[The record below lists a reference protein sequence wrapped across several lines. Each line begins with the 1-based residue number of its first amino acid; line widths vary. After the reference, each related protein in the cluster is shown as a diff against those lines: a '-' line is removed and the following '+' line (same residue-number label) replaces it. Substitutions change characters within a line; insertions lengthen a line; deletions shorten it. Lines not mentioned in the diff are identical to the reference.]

1 MPSSSTNDPRE
12 GTLLENRYTV
22 RRRIARGGSA
32 TVYEG
37 IDERLDRPVA
47 LKIMHPHLA
56 DDSSFVRRAQREAK
70 SAARLQHPN
79 VVSVLDQGHTREGEL
94 YLVLEY
100 VSGPTLREIIA
111 REAPL
116 SPRRTLDLLIPVL
129 RGLGQAHRIGLI
141 HRDVKPENVLL
152 TEDGQVKVA
161 DFGLMRAVDEHTA
174 SATVLGTVGYAAP
187 ELVGDGPVDQR
198 SDVYAVGI
206 MAYEMLTGSRPYT
219 GTALQVVNAHVSR
232 DVPAPS
238 GVVPGVP
245 PTLDEF
251 VLRATA
257 RDASRRPVDA
267 AALLDLALAIR
278 RSLPAPQDPPSL
290 DTALTQPLSALDG
303 DAARAESA
311 GEAPTEVFGTTTRHG
326 DEMATEAF
334 DARNRLGSASD
345 SGTLGDGAPGG
356 EAATEAL
363 GTAERT
369 ATIRP
374 DPYATRVMGTPRSG
388 PPTSPILPSY
398 DPEATGTTT
407 AVGARAGR
415 QSGSTARRS
424 PETPRVRLNPN
435 LPPLH
440 VAVAVILFALLLTV
454 AGFLGWWLG
463 SAPGTASATVPAVAG
478 QDAASAERALNAAG
492 ISNVGVRSTTS
503 RDAPEG
509 TVISTDPAASAS
521 VRGIEQVNLLVSEGP
536 ARVDVPTFT
545 GFSADAAR
553 TAVTDAGLT
562 VGTVTSTYS
571 TQAVDTVVSQSPAA
585 GASVDEGTA
594 VDLTVAADSPQG
606 DPPNVVG
613 QSEEEAR
620 STLEAKGYTVEV
632 SAPVGSHLHRVVSQ
646 REEGDTVFLTVL

>member
-1 MPSSSTNDPRE
+1 MNDPRE
-12 GTLLENRYTV
+12 GTLLEDRYTV
-22 RRRIARGGSA
+22 RLRIARGGSA

-37 IDERLDRPVA
+37 LDERLDRPVA

-100 VSGPTLREIIA
+100 VAGPTLREVIA

-116 SPRRTLDLLIPVL
+116 SARRTLDLLVPVL
-129 RGLGQAHRIGLI
+129 RGLAQAHRIGLI

-245 PTLDEF
+245 PALDEF

-303 DAARAESA
+303 DAARAGTA
-311 GEAPTEVFGTTTRHG
+311 GEAPTEAFGATTPRG
-326 DEMATEAF
+326 DETATEAF
-334 DARNRLGSASD
+334 DARNRLRREPGP
-345 SGTLGDGAPGG
+345 GPGGNGAPGG

-363 GTAERT
+363 GTTDR
-369 ATIRP
+369 ATP
-374 DPYATRVMGTPRSG
+374 DGADPDATRVMGTQRG
-388 PPTSPILPSY
+388 GQPTSPILPNH

-415 QSGSTARRS
+415 QSGSSALRS
-424 PETPRVRLNPN
+424 PEIPRVRLNPR

-463 SAPGTASATVPAVAG
+463 SAPGSASATVPAVAG

-553 TAVTDAGLT
+553 SAVTDAGLA

-571 TQAVDTVVSQSPAA
+571 TQAVDSVVSQSPAA

-613 QSEEEAR
+613 QSEDEAR
-620 STLEAKGYTVEV
+620 STLESKGYTVEV